1 MAKTM
6 KRTFRAE
13 LRWRLGPRR
22 VKNIN
27 IGSLLGT
34 AGYWALLVVG
44 GASAGADEA
53 ARPPYSGQQATE
65 QATAP
70 ASPLMG
76 PSITGPFVIPQPS
89 PKYTLGPLGDIYVDG
104 IGAGIVQWQNN
115 RFPGNRAW
123 QPDLS
128 NGQFFIQKPDGL
140 IQFYAEPGAYSIW
153 VLGSR
158 NVSTA
163 QATFG
168 GSENLFGWFP
178 TGYLKIAPSDDF
190 SFQAGKLQTLIG
202 AEYPF
207 SFQNINPERGIV
219 VTQLPAF
226 SKGGQADYKIGP
238 LALSLSFND
247 GFDSGVYNWI
257 TGAATY
263 ALNSSSSFTFVAG
276 GNAGKTNVATTRT
289 PLLQNNSEIYNL
301 IYTYKSGP
309 WIIQPYFSAT
319 HVPINTSIGITSSA
333 SSFGGSVLADYSLGG
348 GFFLGARLEYIGTTG
363 SNDLLYGPGSGAF
376 AVTVTPAYQYRNLFV
391 RGGFAWVRA
400 NNVTTGL
407 GLGPSGTNNS
417 QTRITIDA
425 GILF

>member
-6 KRTFRAE
+6 RNASRAA
-13 LRWRLGPRR
+13 LRWRLGPNPM
-22 VKNIN
+22 KNIN
-27 IGSLLGT
+27 IGLLLGT
-34 AGYWALLVVG
+34 TCSWALLLLG

-53 ARPPYSGQQATE
+53 TTQPYSEQSAAE
-65 QATAP
+65 QAAEP

-76 PSITGPFVIPQPS
+76 PSITGPFVIPQAS

-115 RFPGNRAW
+115 RFPANRAW

-128 NGQFFIQKPDGL
+128 NGQLFIQKPDGL
-140 IQFYAEPGAYSIW
+140 IQFFAQPAAYSVW

-168 GSENLFGWFP
+168 TNSADGNLFGWFP
-178 TGYLKIAPSDDF
+178 TGYLKIAPSDNF
-190 SFQAGKLQTLIG
+190 SFRGGKLQTLIG

-247 GFDSGVYNWI
+247 GLIPESIIGSL
-257 TGAATY
+257 APPP
-263 ALNSSSSFTFVAG
+263 
-276 GNAGKTNVATTRT
+276 T
-289 PLLQNNSEIYNL
+289 P
-301 IYTYKSGP
+301 
-309 WIIQPYFSAT
+309 
-319 HVPINTSIGITSSA
+319 
-333 SSFGGSVLADYSLGG
+333 
-348 GFFLGARLEYIGTTG
+348 
-363 SNDLLYGPGSGAF
+363 
-376 AVTVTPAYQYRNLFV
+376 
-391 RGGFAWVRA
+391 
-400 NNVTTGL
+400 
-407 GLGPSGTNNS
+407 
-417 QTRITIDA
+417 
-425 GILF
+425 